1 MLLTLIGK
9 ETINKLILPKE
20 IMGNYW
26 LCDKDTGAKLVNVQN
41 VNNK

>member
-9 ETINKLILPKE
+9 NSLNKLILPKE

-26 LCDKDTGAKLVNVQN
+26 LCDKDSEK
-41 VNNK
+41 K